1 MMGPSSQLS
10 DHIFLRKGVIPSD
23 ICDNIVSDITN
34 RSWQKHTWYDKAKNN
49 SYSEENKELSMLF
62 PVASLQDKLNPFVI
76 DSINKYQEREKYV
89 NGNDNTSVLAYQY
102 SNIKFNRYE
111 EGQMM
116 QLHHDHISD
125 LFDGN
130 TKGIPVASMIIN
142 FNDGYSGGDLVFWDD
157 YVIPLEKGD
166 IVMFPSLYLYPHK
179 VTELQSGIRYSG
191 ACWIW

>member
-1 MMGPSSQLS
+1 M
-10 DHIFLRKGVIPSD
+10 
-23 ICDNIVSDITN
+23 
-34 RSWQKHTWYDKAKNN
+34 
-49 SYSEENKELSMLF
+49 
-62 PVASLQDKLNPFVI
+62 I
-76 DSINKYQEREKYV
+76 DSINKYQERERYV

-166 IVMFPSLYLYPHK
+166 VVMFPSLYLYPHK
-179 VTELQSGIRYSG
+179 VT
-191 ACWIW
+191 